1 MAESSCIIPD
11 MNSASRVSRSGGS
24 LVNRVPGNAKIS
36 RDPASENGDS
46 IVKMKNALRVGLC
59 GIGRAGLGMVRRDFQ
74 KLPQIKV
81 VAGFDLLEER
91 TRQLAEICSSRIY
104 ASYARMLKDQ
114 DVELVIVATRSHE
127 HVRMAL
133 QALKAGKDVLVEKP
147 MALNLAG
154 AEKLISAARKLG
166 RRLFVRQNRRFDVPF
181 LQAMEIVR
189 SGKIG
194 KLFAVQ
200 LRHGA
205 YQRRSDWQTI
215 RKYGGGQLLNWGP
228 HLIDWAHQFIGGKAT
243 DVWSDL
249 KRIAAAG
256 DAEDHVKLLMR
267 GENGVVVDI
276 EISGA
281 AAIPQSPWRLY
292 GTTGSLVIDAKNQ
305 CHLKYFDPSR
315 LSRIKARE
323 DTPAARSGAH
333 VFGGEEIKWIEEK
346 FPAAPA
352 APKNFWVE
360 LHRSVRT
367 GTQFPITL
375 EQARENMRV
384 ITLAKK
390 GTGF

>member
-1 MAESSCIIPD
+1 
-11 MNSASRVSRSGGS
+11 MNSTSRMSRPSGASVDSA
-24 LVNRVPGNAKIS
+24 PGKQKMPPEPASQN
-36 RDPASENGDS
+36 RDP
-46 IVKMKNALRVGLC
+46 IVKLKDALRVGIC
-59 GIGRAGLGMVRRDFQ
+59 GIGRAGFGMVRRDLQ
-74 KLPQIKV
+74 RLPEIRV

-91 TRQLAEICSSRIY
+91 TRQLAEICSSRVY
-104 ASYARMLKDQ
+104 TSYAQMLKD
-114 DVELVIVATRSHE
+114 DEVELVIVATRSHE
-127 HVRMAL
+127 HVPMAMK
-133 QALKAGKDVLVEKP
+133 ALRAGKDVLVEKP

-154 AEKLISAARKLG
+154 ANRLIKAAKELG
-166 RRLFVRQNRRFDVPF
+166 RKLFVRQNRRFDVPF

-189 SGKIG
+189 GGKIG

-200 LRHGA
+200 LRQGG
-205 YQRRSDWQTI
+205 YQRRSDWQTM

-228 HLIDWAHQFIGGKAT
+228 HLVDWAHQFIGGRTA

-281 AAIPQSPWRLY
+281 AAIPQTPWRLT
-292 GTTGSLVIDAKNQ
+292 GTTGTLVIDAKNQ
-305 CHLKYFDPSR
+305 CHLKYFDGSQLPE
-315 LSRIKARE
+315 IKASDE
-323 DTPAARSGAH
+323 TPAGPSGTHFA
-333 VFGGEEIKWIEEK
+333 GGEEIKWIEEQ

-352 APKNFWVE
+352 APANFWVE
-360 LHRSVRT
+360 LHGSIRR
-367 GTQFPITL
+367 GTPFPVTL
-375 EQARENMRV
+375 EQVRENMRV

>member
-1 MAESSCIIPD
+1 MS
-11 MNSASRVSRSGGS
+11 SASRVSRPVRAS
-24 LVNRVPGNAKIS
+24 LDSVPGNEKTTQ
-36 RDPASENGDS
+36 DPVGGNGDS
-46 IVKMKNALRVGLC
+46 IVKLKDALRVGLC
-59 GIGRAGLGMVRRDFQ
+59 GIGRAGFGMVRRDLQ

-81 VAGFDLLEER
+81 IAGFDLLEER
-91 TRQLAEICSSRIY
+91 TRQLAEICASRVY
-104 ASYARMLKDQ
+104 PSYARMLED
-114 DVELVIVATRSHE
+114 DELELVIVATRSHE
-127 HVRMAL
+127 HVRMAM

-154 AEKLISAARKLG
+154 ADRLISAAKDLG

-200 LRHGA
+200 LRQGG

-215 RKYGGGQLLNWGP
+215 KKFGGGQLLNWGP
-228 HLIDWAHQFIGGKAT
+228 HLIDWAHQFIGGPTA

-256 DAEDHVKLLMR
+256 DAEDHVKLLMC

-281 AAIPQSPWRLY
+281 SAIPQPPWRLT
-292 GTTGSLVIDAKNQ
+292 GTTGTLVIDARNQ
-305 CHLKYFDPSR
+305 CHLKYFDGAALPE
-315 LSRIKARE
+315 IKASDE
-323 DTPAARSGAH
+323 TPAGPSGSH
-333 VFGGEEIKWIEEK
+333 FSGEEEIKWIEEQ

-352 APKNFWVE
+352 TPGNFWVE
-360 LHRSVRT
+360 LYRSIRT

-384 ITLAKK
+384 ITLAKR